1 MTHRKKLQEQYEE
14 AVFALLIDEVTEQE
28 RQELLAEAQR
38 LNRDPDAAIPKEL
51 DRKCRRII
59 RGAARKEKRK
69 TTGRVTVKVIQRV
82 AVVVLAAALLFGIA
96 YAAIPEFRV
105 GVLNLVLEV
114 TEVSTNLKLKP
125 GCANTAEPAFDSV
138 VYCYGVPQ
146 IPGEY
151 GLDFAAEEETA
162 RFYSYKN
169 KDGDFIQVNFF
180 LGDIGTNM
188 GIDTEDAQTVTH
200 VVVNGY
206 EGICVEKNGTVQVA
220 WADTDRQVFASLYC
234 TALDKKTVLEM
245 TQAMKYTPPGSAETA
260 EPAFDSA
267 IYSYGFPQIPEGYEL
282 DYVAEE
288 EIDRFY
294 SYKNGDGDVI
304 QVDFYQGSSG
314 TNMGIDTED
323 AQAVTHVVVN
333 GYEGICVE
341 KNGTVQVVWLDT
353 DTQVLPGLYCTALD
367 KNTVLEMA
375 KAMKYTPPGT

>member
-125 GCANTAEPAFDSV
+125 GSANTAEPAFDSV

-151 GLDFAAEEETA
+151 GLDFVAEEETA

-169 KDGDFIQVNFF
+169 KDGDFIQANFF

-234 TALDKKTVLEM
+234 AALDKKTVLEM
-245 TQAMKYTPPGSAETA
+245 TQ
-260 EPAFDSA
+260 
-267 IYSYGFPQIPEGYEL
+267 
-282 DYVAEE
+282 V
-288 EIDRFY
+288 
-294 SYKNGDGDVI
+294 
-304 QVDFYQGSSG
+304 
-314 TNMGIDTED
+314 
-323 AQAVTHVVVN
+323 
-333 GYEGICVE
+333 
-341 KNGTVQVVWLDT
+341 
-353 DTQVLPGLYCTALD
+353 
-367 KNTVLEMA
+367 
-375 KAMKYTPPGT
+375 MKYTPPGT